1 MQRIVKQWLAL
12 ACVLAVTGS
21 MSIVGAADESKG
33 DDSKADSKALLERMV
48 QALVKEAVGEPLPKV
63 ISPTSTAAATAKAAK
78 QSEPADKDSG
88 DTIDLNA
95 VGTTYTA
102 NRLPP
107 LQAEEFTIAGLQVG
121 KKAGP
126 RQILFPYQTVERKG
140 PFVTYKGENGGDPKK
155 PTIDLSSYAALNK
168 KAADEVAVK
177 ADKTSASE
185 TDVKAADIHTT
196 DTDKTNTYKVNTKQI
211 NEKQINAKQSDIKP
225 ADTKQ
230 ADAKQT
236 DVKQTEAKQ
245 VNEEQRDIEPSDTE
259 KAAAK
264 KTGADKLGADT
275 ADNAHAVKTEK
286 VTKPTIPLTT
296 NTVTVYDGL
305 AGGADANVLRTSGL
319 TYNYADAT
327 VTSIHIEDSLFQTPR
342 HIGVGSTRSEVLFA
356 YGSPQ
361 AMWQRSEDGAVLLVY
376 AEDMARFRNDQSHWQ
391 TAHNRV
397 EEKKKMAK
405 KEFSPSAENVA
416 NSRVITDPAP
426 TYRYLVF
433 TVAKGKVVAVDA
445 VDGQVWPHMM
455 GATKLRYF
463 VPNQLTADDFVLG
476 GYTLNEP
483 FLGAQDDRWE
493 KKGRLY
499 GDDFVSYKNWLV
511 SYDAR
516 HMISRVLISSSGG
529 ATRRGISIGD
539 TKYLLLYLYGMPTS
553 MTPGE
558 GKEQAGTT
566 VYTYKNPMS
575 EHSYLLFVV
584 GNEGGFI
591 KEIILSDRPNHT
603 LRRNV

>member
-21 MSIVGAADESKG
+21 MSMVGAADESKG
-33 DDSKADSKALLERMV
+33 DDSKALLERMV
-48 QALVKEAVGEPLPKV
+48 QALVKEAAGEPLPTV
-63 ISPTSTAAATAKAAK
+63 TSPTSTAAATAKAAK
-78 QSEPADKDSG
+78 QAESADKDSG
-88 DTIDLNA
+88 DAIDLNA

-121 KKAGP
+121 KKAGL

-140 PFVTYKGENGGDPKK
+140 PFVTYKGESGGDPKQ

-168 KAADEVAVK
+168 KVADEVASK
-177 ADKTSASE
+177 ADETNAHKIEEKSA
-185 TDVKAADIHTT
+185 DVK
-196 DTDKTNTYKVNTKQI
+196 
-211 NEKQINAKQSDIKP
+211 QSATKP

-230 ADAKQT
+230 TDVKPSEAKPSDVKQIDVKQT

-245 VNEEQRDIEPSDTE
+245 VNEKQRDMEKADTE

-397 EEKKKMAK
+397 EEKKEMAK
-405 KEFSPSAENVA
+405 KEFSPSVENVA

-455 GATKLRYF
+455 GAAKLRYF

>member
-1 MQRIVKQWLAL
+1 MQRIVKRWLAL
-12 ACVLAVTGS
+12 ACILAVTGS
-21 MSIVGAADESKG
+21 MSMVGAADESKG

-48 QALVKEAVGEPLPKV
+48 QALVKEAAGEPLPTV
-63 ISPTSTAAATAKAAK
+63 TSPTSTAAATAKAAK
-78 QSEPADKDSG
+78 QAESADKDSG
-88 DTIDLNA
+88 DAIDLNA

-140 PFVTYKGENGGDPKK
+140 PFVTYKGESGGEPKQ
-155 PTIDLSSYAALNK
+155 PSIDLSSYAALNK
-168 KAADEVAVK
+168 KAADEVGSK
-177 ADKTSASE
+177 ADETNAHKADAKTADVKTS
-185 TDVKAADIHTT
+185 DVKQSATKQVDAKQT
-196 DTDKTNTYKVNTKQI
+196 DTKQ
-211 NEKQINAKQSDIKP
+211 

-230 ADAKQT
+230 TDAKQT

-245 VNEEQRDIEPSDTE
+245 INEKQIGVE
-259 KAAAK
+259 KTDAEKTAAK
-264 KTGADKLGADT
+264 KTGADKLGVDT
-275 ADNAHAVKTEK
+275 TNATHAVETEK
-286 VTKPTIPLTT
+286 ITKPTIPLTT

-327 VTSIHIEDSLFQTPR
+327 VTSIHIEDSLFQMPR

-376 AEDMARFRNDQSHWQ
+376 AEDMARFRNDRSHWQ
-391 TAHNRV
+391 TAHNRG

-405 KEFSPSAENVA
+405 KEFSPSVENVA
-416 NSRVITDPAP
+416 NSRVITDSTS

-455 GATKLRYF
+455 GTAKLRYF
-463 VPNQLTADDFVLG
+463 MPNQLTADDFVLG

>member
-48 QALVKEAVGEPLPKV
+48 QALVKEAAGEPLPKV

-78 QSEPADKDSG
+78 QAEPADKDSG

-102 NRLPP
+102 KRLPP
-107 LQAEEFTIAGLQVG
+107 LRAEEFTIAGLQVG
-121 KKAGP
+121 KTAGP

-140 PFVTYKGENGGDPKK
+140 PFVTYKGENGGDPKQ
-155 PTIDLSSYAALNK
+155 PTIDLSSYAVLNK
-168 KAADEVAVK
+168 KAADEVASK
-177 ADKTSASE
+177 ADKTSARKIEEKTS
-185 TDVKAADIHTT
+185 DVKTSD
-196 DTDKTNTYKVNTKQI
+196 V
-211 NEKQINAKQSDIKP
+211 KQSDIKP

-342 HIGVGSTRSEVLFA
+342 HIGVGSTRNEVLFA

-361 AMWQRSEDGAVLLVY
+361 AMWQRSKDGAVLLVY

-397 EEKKKMAK
+397 GEKKEMAK

>member
-1 MQRIVKQWLAL
+1 MQRIIKQWLAL

-21 MSIVGAADESKG
+21 MSMVGAADEGKG

-48 QALVKEAVGEPLPKV
+48 QALVKEAAGEPLPKV

-88 DTIDLNA
+88 DTIDLNS

-121 KKAGP
+121 KTAGP

-140 PFVTYKGENGGDPKK
+140 PFVTYKGENGGDPKQ

-168 KAADEVAVK
+168 KAADEVASK
-177 ADKTSASE
+177 ADKASARKIE
-185 TDVKAADIHTT
+185 EKPTDVKTSD
-196 DTDKTNTYKVNTKQI
+196 
-211 NEKQINAKQSDIKP
+211 AKQSATKQ

-230 ADAKQT
+230 TDAKQTDAKQT

-245 VNEEQRDIEPSDTE
+245 VNEKQCDIEPSDTE

-376 AEDMARFRNDQSHWQ
+376 AEDMARFRNDRSHWQ
-391 TAHNRV
+391 TAHNRG
-397 EEKKKMAK
+397 EEKKEMAK
-405 KEFSPSAENVA
+405 KEFSPSVENVA
-416 NSRVITDPAP
+416 NSRVITDPTP

-499 GDDFVSYKNWLV
+499 GDDFVSYKNWIV

>member
-1 MQRIVKQWLAL
+1 MQRLVKRWLAL

-48 QALVKEAVGEPLPKV
+48 QALVKEAAGEPLPKV

-78 QSEPADKDSG
+78 KSEPADKDSG

-121 KKAGP
+121 KTAGP

-140 PFVTYKGENGGDPKK
+140 PFVTYKGENGGDPKQ

-168 KAADEVAVK
+168 KAADELASK
-177 ADKTSASE
+177 ADKTSARKIEEKTS
-185 TDVKAADIHTT
+185 DVKTSD
-196 DTDKTNTYKVNTKQI
+196 V
-211 NEKQINAKQSDIKP
+211 KQSDIKP

-245 VNEEQRDIEPSDTE
+245 VNEKQRDIEPSDTE

-327 VTSIHIEDSLFQTPR
+327 VTSIHIEDALFQTPR

-391 TAHNRV
+391 TAHNRG
-397 EEKKKMAK
+397 EEKKEMAK

>member
-48 QALVKEAVGEPLPKV
+48 QALVKEAAGEPLPKV

-102 NRLPP
+102 KRLPP
-107 LQAEEFTIAGLQVG
+107 LRAEEFTIAGLQVG
-121 KKAGP
+121 KTAGP

-140 PFVTYKGENGGDPKK
+140 PFVTYKGENGGEPKQ

-168 KAADEVAVK
+168 KVADEVASK
-177 ADKTSASE
+177 ADKTSARKIEEKTS
-185 TDVKAADIHTT
+185 DVKTSD
-196 DTDKTNTYKVNTKQI
+196 V
-211 NEKQINAKQSDIKP
+211 KQSDI
-225 ADTKQ
+225 KQ

-245 VNEEQRDIEPSDTE
+245 VNEKQRDIEPSDTE

-361 AMWQRSEDGAVLLVY
+361 AMWQRSEDGALLLVY

-397 EEKKKMAK
+397 EEKKEMAK

-416 NSRVITDPAP
+416 NSRVITNPAP

>member
-1 MQRIVKQWLAL
+1 MQRLVKRWLAL

-48 QALVKEAVGEPLPKV
+48 QALVKEAAGEPLPKV

-107 LQAEEFTIAGLQVG
+107 LRAEEFTIAGLQVG
-121 KKAGP
+121 KTAGP

-140 PFVTYKGENGGDPKK
+140 PFVTYKGENGGDPKQ

-168 KAADEVAVK
+168 KAADEVASK
-177 ADKTSASE
+177 ADKTSARKIEEKTS
-185 TDVKAADIHTT
+185 DV
-196 DTDKTNTYKVNTKQI
+196 
-211 NEKQINAKQSDIKP
+211 KQSDIKP

-245 VNEEQRDIEPSDTE
+245 VNEKQSDIEPSDTE

-296 NTVTVYDGL
+296 NTMTVYDGL
-305 AGGADANVLRTSGL
+305 AGGADTNVLRTSGL

-397 EEKKKMAK
+397 EEKKEMAK

-516 HMISRVLISSSGG
+516 HIISRVLISSSGG

>member
-21 MSIVGAADESKG
+21 MSMVGAADESKG

-48 QALVKEAVGEPLPKV
+48 QALVKEAAGEPLPKV

-102 NRLPP
+102 KRLPP
-107 LQAEEFTIAGLQVG
+107 LRAEEFTIAGLQVG
-121 KKAGP
+121 KTAGP

-140 PFVTYKGENGGDPKK
+140 PFVTYKGENGGDPKQ

-168 KAADEVAVK
+168 KAADEVASK
-177 ADKTSASE
+177 ADKTSARKIEGKTS
-185 TDVKAADIHTT
+185 DVKTSD
-196 DTDKTNTYKVNTKQI
+196 V
-211 NEKQINAKQSDIKP
+211 KQSDIKP

-245 VNEEQRDIEPSDTE
+245 VNEKQRDIEPSDTE

-342 HIGVGSTRSEVLFA
+342 YIGVGSTRSEVLFA

-397 EEKKKMAK
+397 GEKKEMAK

-463 VPNQLTADDFVLG
+463 VPKQLTADDFVLG

>member
-1 MQRIVKQWLAL
+1 MQRLVKRWLAL

-48 QALVKEAVGEPLPKV
+48 QALVKEAAGEPLPKV

-107 LQAEEFTIAGLQVG
+107 LRAEEFTIAGLQVG
-121 KKAGP
+121 KTAGP

-140 PFVTYKGENGGDPKK
+140 PFVTYKGENGGDPKQ
-155 PTIDLSSYAALNK
+155 PTIDLSSYAALNE
-168 KAADEVAVK
+168 KAADEVASK
-177 ADKTSASE
+177 ADKTSARKIEEKTS
-185 TDVKAADIHTT
+185 DVKTSD
-196 DTDKTNTYKVNTKQI
+196 V
-211 NEKQINAKQSDIKP
+211 KQSDIKP

-245 VNEEQRDIEPSDTE
+245 VNEKQRDIEPSDTE

-376 AEDMARFRNDQSHWQ
+376 AEDMARFRNNRPHWQ
-391 TAHNRV
+391 TAHDRV
-397 EEKKKMAK
+397 EEKKEMAK

>member
-1 MQRIVKQWLAL
+1 MQRLVKRWLAL

-48 QALVKEAVGEPLPKV
+48 QALVREAAGEPLPKV
-63 ISPTSTAAATAKAAK
+63 TSPTSTAAATAKAAK

-102 NRLPP
+102 KRLPP
-107 LQAEEFTIAGLQVG
+107 LRAEEFTIAGLQVG
-121 KKAGP
+121 KTAGP

-140 PFVTYKGENGGDPKK
+140 PFVTYKGENGGDPKQ

-168 KAADEVAVK
+168 KAADEVASK
-177 ADKTSASE
+177 ADKASARKIEEKTS
-185 TDVKAADIHTT
+185 DV
-196 DTDKTNTYKVNTKQI
+196 
-211 NEKQINAKQSDIKP
+211 KQSDIKP

-230 ADAKQT
+230 TDAKQT

-245 VNEEQRDIEPSDTE
+245 VNEKQRDIEPSDTE

-275 ADNAHAVKTEK
+275 ANNAHAVKTEK

-397 EEKKKMAK
+397 GEKKEMAK

>member
-1 MQRIVKQWLAL
+1 MQRLVKRWLAL

-21 MSIVGAADESKG
+21 MSMVGAADESKG

-48 QALVKEAVGEPLPKV
+48 QALVKEAAGEPLPKV
-63 ISPTSTAAATAKAAK
+63 ISPTSTAAETAKAAK

-107 LQAEEFTIAGLQVG
+107 LRAEEFTIAGLQVG
-121 KKAGP
+121 KTAGP

-140 PFVTYKGENGGDPKK
+140 PFVTYKGENGGDPKQ
-155 PTIDLSSYAALNK
+155 PTIDLSSYAVLNK
-168 KAADEVAVK
+168 KAADEVASK
-177 ADKTSASE
+177 ADKTSARKIEEKTS
-185 TDVKAADIHTT
+185 DVKTSD
-196 DTDKTNTYKVNTKQI
+196 
-211 NEKQINAKQSDIKP
+211 AKQSDIKP

-236 DVKQTEAKQ
+236 DAKQTDVKQTEAKQ
-245 VNEEQRDIEPSDTE
+245 VNEKQRDIEPSDTE

-264 KTGADKLGADT
+264 KTGADKLGTDT

-397 EEKKKMAK
+397 EEKKEMAK

-445 VDGQVWPHMM
+445 VDGQVWPYMM

>member
-1 MQRIVKQWLAL
+1 MQRIIKQWLAL

-21 MSIVGAADESKG
+21 MSMVGAADEGKG

-48 QALVKEAVGEPLPKV
+48 QALVKEATGEPLPKV

-102 NRLPP
+102 KRLPP

-121 KKAGP
+121 KTAGP

-140 PFVTYKGENGGDPKK
+140 PFVTYKGENGGDPKQT
-155 PTIDLSSYAALNK
+155 TIDLSSYAALNK
-168 KAADEVAVK
+168 KAADEVASK
-177 ADKTSASE
+177 ADKTSARKIEEKTS
-185 TDVKAADIHTT
+185 DVKTSDV
-196 DTDKTNTYKVNTKQI
+196 KTSDV
-211 NEKQINAKQSDIKP
+211 KQSD
-225 ADTKQ
+225 TKQ
-230 ADAKQT
+230 TDAKQT
-236 DVKQTEAKQ
+236 GVKQTEAKQ
-245 VNEEQRDIEPSDTE
+245 VNEKQRDIEPSDTE

-275 ADNAHAVKTEK
+275 TDAAQAVKTEK

-391 TAHNRV
+391 TAHNRG
-397 EEKKKMAK
+397 EEKKEMAK